1 MKLATVVGA
10 RPQFIKMSAVSRIIR
25 EMHGIREMTIH
36 TGQHFDGNM
45 SQVFFDELGIP
56 QPDWNLGIA
65 ESTHGKRTGRMLEDI
80 ERVLLE
86 ARPDIVIV
94 YGDTDSTLAAA
105 LAAAKLHLPIA
116 HVEAGLRSFNR
127 KMPEEVNR
135 VLTDHVSS
143 LLFVP
148 NETASVNLKR
158 EGIADGVHLVGD
170 VMYDVALQAAES
182 AQSRSR
188 ILDDLEL
195 QPGGY
200 ILATIHRAE
209 NTDDAARL
217 KAVFDGL
224 GQIAAGVP
232 VVLPLHPRTRAA
244 LSRAELLKSTAH
256 RLRLL
261 DPVGFLDMT
270 MLLRGARLV
279 VTDSGGVQKEAFFHR
294 VPAIT
299 LRDETEWVE
308 LVELGWNRLVPPRST
323 TEIVKAVQSVLGEPS
338 PAEPNCPLY
347 GDGHA
352 AEEIVRILATK

>member
-1 MKLATVVGA
+1 MKVATVVGA
-10 RPQFIKMSAVSRIIR
+10 RPQFIKMAAVSRTLR
-25 EMHGIREMTIH
+25 ARSDMHEVIIH
-36 TGQHFDGNM
+36 TGQHFDDNM
-45 SQVFFDELGIP
+45 SHVFFDELEIP
-56 QPDWNLGIA
+56 EPDWNLGIA
-65 ESTHGKRTGRMLEDI
+65 ASSHGARTGRMLEEI

-105 LAAAKLHLPIA
+105 LAASKLHVPVA

-127 KMPEEVNR
+127 RMPEELNR

-143 LLFVP
+143 LLFAP
-148 NETASVNLKR
+148 TATAVENLKS
-158 EGIADGVHLVGD
+158 EGITDGVHLVGD

-182 AQSRSR
+182 AEDHSAF
-188 ILDDLEL
+188 LEGLEL
-195 QPGGY
+195 ETGSY

-209 NTDDAARL
+209 NTDDVSRL
-217 KAVFDGL
+217 RAVFDAF
-224 GQIAAGVP
+224 GQIAAEVP
-232 VVLPLHPRTRAA
+232 VVMPLHPRTRAA
-244 LSRAELLKSTAH
+244 LARAGLLGSAER

-294 VPAIT
+294 VPAVT
-299 LRDETEWVE
+299 LRDETEWIE
-308 LVELGWNRLVPPRST
+308 LIELGWNRLAPPRTASA
-323 TEIVKAVQSVLGEPS
+323 IVEAISSALDAPV
-338 PAEPNCPLY
+338 PAEPDRPLY

-352 AEEIVRILATK
+352 AEQIVRIVAAM